1 MKVLLIAVSA
11 LTLLAATGCSTIVK
25 GKDQVVTINSN
36 IEDAQIT
43 VNGVPVGK
51 TPFTGPILRDSKT
64 VVSVSKDGY
73 VTKTVTL
80 DTAIEPIFWGN
91 IIIGGVL
98 GSTTD
103 MSTGSMYKYAPATI
117 QIDLEKKSS

>member
-1 MKVLLIAVSA
+1 MKALIIAVSA
-11 LTLLAATGCSTIVK
+11 LALLATTGCSTIIK

-36 IEDAQIT
+36 VEDAQIT

-51 TPFTGPILRDSKT
+51 TPFTGPILRNSKT
-64 VVSVSKDGY
+64 VVGVSKDGY
-73 VTKTVTL
+73 VTKNVTL
-80 DTAIEPIFWGN
+80 DTSIEPIFWGN

-103 MSTGSMYKYAPATI
+103 ASTGSMYKYAPATI